1 MLVCSWHHELNQ
13 PPMRV
18 TRLLPLFAFGACA
31 IGDTDTPSLESLL
44 SGTASVSLT
53 GSATRVSLTT
63 DAEWSLSKTGSLS
76 GNTVTWNITATKTA
90 TTSGHLLIQGQMTVA
105 NTGSGPATIGNIV
118 VNLQKRS
125 GNTWVTASTDVANA
139 TQGDAATTAKLHAAA
154 SSENKSSFTENAASG
169 SLNFM
174 DASNNTVFSL
184 VPQVMIGAGQ
194 SKTLLFSAQFD
205 NNAAPLKLTPGTAIR
220 AEVIV
225 SFGNATQSGN
235 STPNVDINGNGS
247 IDADE
252 GRVRSVPSRLG
263 LTVPAAVNGNGTV
276 ALTDALEDITTTGD
290 VTFSN
295 AVFNLGATSGTVTA
309 NVTGGTDG
317 GSITNCAHLDSAD
330 QNVGVGGFTFPI
342 VNGVD
347 LQSCS
352 TVEVAGT
359 PPTCTPGAPGCGWKT
374 GEMRTATQTVW
385 GDASTSDGATLQA
398 SFNTL
403 YPNDLVVGGANSL
416 TLTQPSAVFTYLPA
430 VGTSGALTGDVV
442 DPMSTSSGELGGE
455 IVALQLNVDFSSL
468 FGNDVEFGSLR
479 FCKVASLPA
488 LNGQTVDQFLATAN
502 HLLGGGSA
510 PFGASTA
517 ASVARLLNSAFALGT
532 PSSFAQANLF
542 DTATC
547 PVN

>member
-1 MLVCSWHHELNQ
+1 
-13 PPMRV
+13 MRA
-18 TRLLPLFAFGACA
+18 TRLLPLFALTGCA

-44 SGTASVSLT
+44 SGTASIAVT

-125 GNTWVTASTDVANA
+125 GNKWFTASTDVADA
-139 TQGDAATTAKLHAAA
+139 TQGDAATTAKIHAAA
-154 SSENKSSFTENAASG
+154 SSENNSSFTENAASG

-184 VPQVMIGAGQ
+184 TPQVMIGAGQ

-205 NNAAPLKLTPGTAIR
+205 NNAAPLQLTAGAPIR

-225 SFGNATQSGN
+225 SFGNATQNGN
-235 STPNVDINGNGS
+235 STANVDINGNGS

-317 GSITNCAHLDSAD
+317 GSITNCAHLTSAD

-342 VNGVD
+342 VDGID
-347 LQSCS
+347 LQACS
-352 TVEVAGT
+352 TVDVAGS
-359 PPTCTPGAPGCGWKT
+359 PPTCTPGKAGCGWEP
-374 GEMRTATQTVW
+374 GDMRTFTQSNW
-385 GDASTSDGATLQA
+385 GDPAGVAGALLNANFTAVFGGALI
-398 SFNTL
+398 
-403 YPNDLVVGGANSL
+403 VGGTFDATFTSAG
-416 TLTQPSAVFTYLPA
+416 AVFNYLPA
-430 VGTSGALTGDVV
+430 TGTAASLTGNVQN
-442 DPMSTSSGELGGE
+442 PLTTSAGELGGE
-455 IVALQLNVDFSSL
+455 ILALQINVDFSTANALPAAVSL
-468 FGNDVEFGSLR
+468 GSLR
-479 FCKVASLPA
+479 FCDFTDAPS

-510 PFGASTA
+510 PLGHSTMA
-517 ASVARLLNSAFALGT
+517 AIARRLNAAFLDGT
-532 PSSFAQANLF
+532 PSTFAQASLV
-542 DTATC
+542 AGAC
-547 PVN
+547 PTN